1 MFAPLQ
7 RLEDGLF
14 RKSRTM
20 GPPWGPTLRLLRYPV
35 AIVRDWLAGELSVR
49 AMSLAYTTLLSL
61 VPLMVFSFSILKG
74 LGANSDLRFILQEFF
89 RPMGSAA
96 DELTESVLQ
105 FVTNMRGDLLG
116 AIGLAFLAYTV
127 ISTIQKV
134 EASFNFVW
142 QIARPRGLARRFTEY
157 LTVMIV
163 GPILLAVALE
173 LLAGAEHSPVA
184 QWLNSVAPLGW
195 ILSALGQLVPYAIV
209 IIVFAFMYGFIPN
222 TRVQI
227 RPALIGGVTAGV
239 IWALVGKAFTTLIA
253 YSSQLV
259 AVYSGFAI
267 VLTTLIW
274 VYLSWLILIIGAQL
288 AFYVQFPQHLR
299 YGHQTTDL
307 TGSGRTRLSRRTKP
321 LGCRRT
327 RRRTRPA
334 RGGARLDPCISA
346 DGRAHRTHR
355 RGAVCAGP
363 RCGSDRTRRRDR
375 GGTQLGGRCS
385 ADCGAGGCSR
395 RSSHGGGRSRYARK
409 ARPSISQGSDQGRL
423 SGDVRAPRPG
433 RVSLR
438 RWSSPR
444 AAPIRPGCPRAYPHR
459 RRPPRCV

>member
-74 LGANSDLRFILQEFF
+74 LGASSDLRFILQEFF

-96 DELTESVLQ
+96 DQLTESVLQ

-173 LLAGAEHSPVA
+173 LLAGAERSPVG
-184 QWLNSVAPLGW
+184 QWLNSVARLGW
-195 ILSALGQLVPYAIV
+195 ILSTLGQLVPYAIV
-209 IIVFAFMYGFIPN
+209 IIVFASMYAFIPN
-222 TRVQI
+222 TRV
-227 RPALIGGVTAGV
+227 RVRAALIGGVTAGV
-239 IWALVGKAFTTLIA
+239 IWALVGKAFTTVIV
-253 YSSQLV
+253 YSSRLV

-274 VYLSWLILIIGAQL
+274 VYLSWLILLIGAQL
-288 AFYVQFPQHLR
+288 AFYVQFPQRLR
-299 YGHQTTDL
+299 YGHQTRDL
-307 TGSGRTRLSRRTKP
+307 TGSSREQIGLTVMYLIGRDYHEGQNRWGAEELAAELDLPEAALASILASLRTAGLVVP
-321 LGCRRT
+321 IAEERFVPGRDAEAIELAAVFEAVRNSAAGAALIAG
-327 RRRTRPA
+327 RPA
-334 RGGARLDPCISA
+334 APVARVMAEVEAGVREKL
-346 DGRAHRTHR
+346 GHRSLKDLIQ
-355 RGAVCAGP
+355 AV
-363 RCGSDRTRRRDR
+363 
-375 GGTQLGGRCS
+375 
-385 ADCGAGGCSR
+385 
-395 RSSHGGGRSRYARK
+395 
-409 ARPSISQGSDQGRL
+409 
-423 SGDVRAPRPG
+423 
-433 RVSLR
+433 
-438 RWSSPR
+438 
-444 AAPIRPGCPRAYPHR
+444 
-459 RRPPRCV
+459 